1 VDISVRELKNHLSE
15 YLRRLQ
21 AGEEIT
27 VTSHGRPLGRLR
39 LVRDSAAGSEEQAV
53 ARLRELPLVR
63 AGRGGRVQGARCPL
77 RWPEDE
83 TPLSQRILD
92 ERE

>member
-1 VDISVRELKNHLSE
+1 MDISVRELKNHLSE

-27 VTSHGRPLGRLR
+27 VTSHGKPLGRLR
-39 LVRDSAAGSEEQAV
+39 LVRESAAESEEQAV

-63 AGRGGRVQGARCPL
+63 AGRVQGARCPL
-77 RWPEDE
+77 RWPDAE